1 MQLAVEDK
9 LKICTLAKQNVSKS
23 ELMDDFKI
31 GKSTLNDILR
41 NEENFKQLKVELG
54 IPGAAKTTKI
64 KVEFKKASWLAL
76 CLFGFISSAKRAV
89 G

>member
-9 LKICTLAKQNVSKS
+9 LKICTLAKQNVSTS
-23 ELMDDFKI
+23 ELMNDFKI
-31 GKSTLNDILR
+31 GKPTLNDILR
-41 NEENFKQLKVELG
+41 NEENFKQFKAELG
-54 IPGAAKTTKI
+54 ILGAEPKI
-64 KVEFKKASWLAL
+64 KVELMTNWIAL